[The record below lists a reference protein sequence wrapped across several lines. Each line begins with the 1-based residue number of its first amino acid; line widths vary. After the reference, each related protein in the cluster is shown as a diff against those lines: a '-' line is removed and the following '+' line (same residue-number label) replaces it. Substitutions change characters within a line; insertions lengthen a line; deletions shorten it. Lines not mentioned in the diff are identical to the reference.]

1 MNKKLYKA
9 IMVRSQ
15 PRNYFLK
22 NRYEEYRKVYNKIK
36 VHVVT

>member
-15 PRNYFLK
+15 LSNYFLK
-22 NRYEEYRKVYNKIK
+22 NMSEEYRKVYNKIEE
-36 VHVVT
+36 HVVT